1 MGCGTSAA
9 RSSVPSASS
18 SLNHRGGSGVIP
30 QIVSRPLSRPRSYH
44 HGSSITTGELNNMRS
59 EFWSSRVE
67 GNQIIWQSLR
77 SACEA
82 LLADDLPLASAIL
95 EAASVTIPGGSLELC
110 YDERG
115 FEYKVPHFCFST
127 PVETT
132 SVPSSISLPIASARV
147 NSGKMG
153 AAAHTPPSSAS
164 SARLP
169 APASGKALRVRV
181 RLNPGD
187 VNLSVDAM
195 MGHSISDLKLLVAEA
210 ARHLPNPQDADPAR
224 QRIIFMGKEMADRSK
239 LGDVGIDEAKVV
251 QVFMRPPISFRFLIL
266 NSTRIFLCDISS
278 AGEHLGV

>member
-18 SLNHRGGSGVIP
+18 SPNYRGGSGVIP
-30 QIVSRPLSRPRSYH
+30 QIVSRPLSRPRSYR

-59 EFWSSRVE
+59 EFWSTRVE

-115 FEYKVPHFCFST
+115 FEYKVPNFCFCT

-132 SVPSSISLPIASARV
+132 SVPSSITLPIASARGS
-147 NSGKMG
+147 SGKMG
-153 AAAHTPPSSAS
+153 AGAAAIHTPPSSAS

-210 ARHLPNPQDADPAR
+210 ARHLPNPQDVDPAR
-224 QRIIFMGKEMADRSK
+224 QRIIFMGKEMTDRSK

-251 QVFMRPPISFRFLIL
+251 QVFMRPRK
-266 NSTRIFLCDISS
+266 D
-278 AGEHLGV
+278 